1 MRSLVLEVINF
12 FKAPLQ
18 DKQSPITEIKS
29 ANCFQE
35 SNEDFLRTLAHHDK
49 KVLATALA
57 YVSRYQM
64 LSELSEKGEEID
76 MAKLTDEMIHTANH
90 NLKELVD
97 HLHEEF
103 QEDITSVREINI
115 NIIH

>member
-18 DKQSPITEIKS
+18 DEQSPITEIES
-29 ANCFQE
+29 VNSYQE
-35 SNEDFLRTLAHHDK
+35 SNQDFLRTLTHYDK

-76 MAKLTDEMIHTANH
+76 MTKLTDEMIHTANH

-103 QEDITSVREINI
+103 QEDITSVTDINI
-115 NIIH
+115 HIIH

>member
-1 MRSLVLEVINF
+1 
-12 FKAPLQ
+12 
-18 DKQSPITEIKS
+18 
-29 ANCFQE
+29 
-35 SNEDFLRTLAHHDK
+35 
-49 KVLATALA
+49 
-57 YVSRYQM
+57 M

-103 QEDITSVREINI
+103 QEDITSVRDINI